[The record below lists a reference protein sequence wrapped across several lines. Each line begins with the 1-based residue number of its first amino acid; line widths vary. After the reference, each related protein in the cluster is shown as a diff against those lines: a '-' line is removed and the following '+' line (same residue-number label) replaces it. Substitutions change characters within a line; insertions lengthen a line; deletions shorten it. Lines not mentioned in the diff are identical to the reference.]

1 MKNGFKKS
9 IKWTALFVC
18 PIIAFSLAII
28 GASEREESGA
38 SYEETSQNISA
49 DITPAGRI
57 YNILVL
63 GNDEVSGLSD
73 VLLIVS
79 CDTNKKQINVLQ
91 IPRDT
96 YAEYTDAAYRKI
108 NGARNSLGSVKAV
121 ADFLGET
128 LSVSIDRYV
137 TLDLDTV
144 GRVVDVLGGVEI
156 DVPIDMVYE
165 DPYQGL
171 SINIRKGKQILSGEE
186 AKQFVRYR
194 SGYTRGDLDRLDAQK
209 LFLSSLVKKLSDQ
222 SNIFSV
228 LEILGTVI
236 KSAETD
242 ISYEYCFEIIKEL
255 GIPSMEDVTFVT
267 LPGCDIQSSSGAWY
281 YVMNRRASYEL
292 IKERFAPDITED
304 EFDKKRR
311 FTSSAGKGFC
321 DIYEATEGYE
331 TKIYSAREMSGG

>member
-1 MKNGFKKS
+1 M
-9 IKWTALFVC
+9 
-18 PIIAFSLAII
+18 IAFSLAFV
-28 GASEREESGA
+28 GASEREEVRS
-38 SYEETSQNISA
+38 SYEEKPQNIYTDLTTS
-49 DITPAGRI
+49 GRI
-57 YNILVL
+57 YNVLVL
-63 GNDEVSGLSD
+63 GNDEASGLSD

-108 NGARNSLGSVKAV
+108 NGARNSLGSAKAV
-121 ADFLGET
+121 ADFLGDT
-128 LSVSIDRYV
+128 LSIPIDRYI
-137 TLDLDTV
+137 TLELDTV

-156 DVPIDMVYE
+156 DVPMDMVYE

-171 SINIRKGKQILSGEE
+171 SINIRKGKQTLSGEQ

-209 LFLSSLVKKLSDQ
+209 LFLSSLIKKISDQ

-255 GIPSMEDVTFVT
+255 GIPSMENIAFVT

-281 YVMNRRASYEL
+281 YVMNRRASYDV

-304 EFDKKRR
+304 EFDEKRR

-321 DIYEATEGYE
+321 DIYEACEGYE